1 VAAIPSSAAAIP
13 SSGVASDPPAK
24 LKNPMSQLI
33 KDTLNISDGL
43 TDHGKIDLRMAYA
56 KYLAIQDVDK
66 RLAKMR
72 TDKTWTQKSTFT
84 DIIQVFMSKSV
95 YHRSPA
101 KIFPL
106 APSYPLMEKWLLNT
120 EDAPT
125 NDEVWKGK
133 KQTYDNLSAILSLY
147 TQKKGKAKDGNSAD
161 KKGKKKLQ
169 DDSFPDSSEEIA
181 KKKRKEK
188 EKEKEK
194 SKKRGDSSK
203 KGSSSKSGY

>member
-1 VAAIPSSAAAIP
+1 MTAIP

-56 KYLAIQDVDK
+56 KYLAIHDVDK

-72 TDKTWTQKSTFT
+72 TDRTWTQKSTFT
-84 DIIQVFMSKSV
+84 DIIQVFMSKTV
-95 YHRSPA
+95 YHRSSA

-106 APSYPLMEKWLLNT
+106 APRYPLMEKWLLNT

-125 NDEVWKGK
+125 NDQVWKGK
-133 KQTYDNLSAILSLY
+133 KQTYDNLSAILSSY
-147 TQKKGKAKDGNSAD
+147 IQKKEKEKDDNSAD
-161 KKGKKKLQ
+161 KKGKKKHQ
-169 DDSFPDSSEEIA
+169 DDSFPDPSEEIA
-181 KKKRKEK
+181 KKKEK
-188 EKEKEK
+188 EKGKGK
-194 SKKRGDSSK
+194 SKKTGGSSK